1 MLNISENS
9 VSGRVDIEAIPSWGL
24 VLRLNSTQAIMRF
37 VAALV
42 FVLLITLFL
51 PWTQN
56 ISGRG
61 TVTTL
66 DPSYRPQAINSIIPG
81 RIERWYV
88 NEGDSVRKGDTL
100 LVLSEVKD
108 AYFDPELLD
117 RTTEQLEASRGSA
130 ESYAE
135 KEKAVDRQYRA
146 LSGLM
151 ADRMD
156 QARNRIEQAQQ
167 RVTADST
174 DLVAAEVA
182 LSIATKQLERQKEL
196 FDKGLRSLTEFEA
209 RDLARQQAL
218 ARRTAAESKLAV
230 SRADLTNAH
239 VELSALRNDMA
250 ERQAKAL
257 SELQSATSARLD
269 AEVKASKLRNDLSNY
284 RIRSGMYAV
293 LAPQDGFVARTARSG
308 IGEVVKEGEEL
319 LVLVP
324 RGAKLAIEM
333 YVDPID
339 IPLVH
344 AGERARVIFDGWPA
358 VVFSGWPD
366 ASFGTFGAVIVSY
379 DRVISPNG
387 KFRVLLA
394 PDNTD
399 APWPR
404 AIQQGSGARG
414 MALLNDVPVW
424 YELWRQ
430 VNGFPADYY
439 QPTYDPE
446 KKK

>member
-1 MLNISENS
+1 MLDISENS
-9 VSGRVDIEAIPSWGL
+9 IRDRVDMDRLQSWSL
-24 VLRLNSTQAIMRF
+24 VLRLDSTRTIMRF
-37 VAALV
+37 VAAV
-42 FVLLITLFL
+42 FAVLLITLFL

-56 ISGRG
+56 ISGQG
-61 TVTTL
+61 KVTSL
-66 DPSYRPQAINSIIPG
+66 DPSDRPQTINSVIPG
-81 RIERWYV
+81 RIENWYV
-88 NEGDSVRKGDTL
+88 NEGDSVNRGDTL
-100 LVLSEVKD
+100 VVLSEVKD
-108 AYFDPELLD
+108 AYFDPELLE
-117 RTTEQLEASRGSA
+117 RTEEQLDASRSSA

-135 KEKAVDRQYRA
+135 KEKAVGAQYRA
-146 LSGLM
+146 LTGLLS
-151 ADRMD
+151 DRTE
-156 QARNRIEQAQQ
+156 QALNRVRQAQQ

-174 DLVAAEVA
+174 ELIAAEVA
-182 LSIATKQLERQKEL
+182 LSIAEKQWSRQKEL
-196 FDKGLRSLTEFEA
+196 YDKGLRSLTEFEA
-209 RDLARQQAL
+209 RDLARQQAI
-218 ARRTAAESKLAV
+218 ARRTAADARLLV
-230 SRADLTNAH
+230 SRADMVNAR
-239 VELSALRNDMA
+239 VELSALRNDMT
-250 ERQAKAL
+250 EKQAKAL
-257 SELQSATSARLD
+257 SELQSATSSRLD

-293 LAPQDGFVARTARSG
+293 LAPQDGFVARTAKSG
-308 IGEVVKEGEEL
+308 IGEMVKEGEEL

-344 AGERARVIFDGWPA
+344 AGEKARIIFDGWPA

-394 PDNTD
+394 PDID
-399 APWPR
+399 DVPWPH

-439 QPTYDPE
+439 QPQPKTDL
-446 KKK
+446 K